1 MAKWMIHMSDGKTLT
16 DADCFPHE
24 DKIMGNLG
32 YSPDNITSVE
42 RVVGGRTL
50 TILKSTYVDTFF
62 VASEASRD
70 WSFGGAALP
79 TEMQKQWIGCY
90 LKDSDPPIQCN
101 LIMNAKSFDVTL
113 DCYEVKAKTK
123 KGINAKKL
131 GAEDAIRESYT
142 KQFVDNAYS
151 ILKSASVDRVFSTP
165 TGLGCLFK
173 KPKVRAELVIRSRG
187 VLLGFTSPDEKLKLA
202 G

>member
-1 MAKWMIHMSDGKTLT
+1 MSNGKTLT

-24 DKIMGNLG
+24 DEIMGKLG

-50 TILKSTYVDTFF
+50 TILKSKYVDSFF

-79 TEMQKQWIGCY
+79 TEMEKQWIGCY
-90 LKDSDPPIQCN
+90 LKNSDPPIQCN

-113 DCYEVKAKTK
+113 ECYEVKAKTK
-123 KGINAKKL
+123 KGINARKL
-131 GAEDAIRESYT
+131 KPVT
-142 KQFVDNAYS
+142 KEIQETFNKMLINNNYNIV
-151 ILKSASVDRVFSTP
+151 KSSVVERGFSTP
-165 TGLGCLFK
+165 TGLGCIFK
-173 KPKVRAELVIRSRG
+173 KPAVRAELVIRSRS
-187 VLLGFTSPDEKLKLA
+187 VLLGFTGPNEVLKLA

>member
-1 MAKWMIHMSDGKTLT
+1 MSDGGTLT

-24 DKIMGNLG
+24 DEVMGKLG

-50 TILKSTYVDTFF
+50 TILKSKYVDSFF

-70 WSFGGAALP
+70 WTIGGAALP
-79 TEMQKQWIGCY
+79 TEMEKQWIGCY

-101 LIMNAKSFDVTL
+101 LIMNAKSFDVIL
-113 DCYEVKAKTK
+113 DCYEVKEKTK
-123 KGINAKKL
+123 KGINARKL
-131 GAEDAIRESYT
+131 NPEIKDSLREAYT
-142 KQFVDNAYS
+142 KQFIDKTYS
-151 ILKSASVDRVFSTP
+151 ILKSSVTDRGFSTP
-165 TGLGCLFK
+165 TGLGCSFK
-173 KPKVRAELVIRSRG
+173 NPPVRAELVVRNRS
-187 VLLGFTSPDEKLKLA
+187 VLLGFTGLSEVLKLT